1 MKKQQLTFLKKKYNH
16 NLKRNIDAEEYFKTH
31 TVKECIKYL
40 SLFNTVTRELS
51 NLIVEIE
58 SLTGRKMTE
67 YERLNGFNL

>member
-1 MKKQQLTFLKKKYNH
+1 MEKQQLTFLKKKYNEK
-16 NLKRNIDAEEYFKTH
+16 LERNKNAEEYFKTH

-58 SLTGRKMTE
+58 GLIGRKMTQNE
-67 YERLNGFNL
+67 ILNGF

>member
-1 MKKQQLTFLKKKYNH
+1 MEKQQLTFLKKKYNEK
-16 NLKRNIDAEEYFKTH
+16 LERNKNAEEYFKTH

-58 SLTGRKMTE
+58 SLTGRKMTGHE
-67 YERLNGFNL
+67 KLNGF